1 MVLRTVAKIIFVST
15 LLFGANVS
23 FAEEAKKGPSA
34 AERLSDKIGEL
45 KTYQANFEQRVRNE
59 SGKEIDFTSGIF
71 SVERP
76 NLFRWEVKQSFEQII
91 VADGKHI
98 FTYDPELEQVTIQ
111 NQSKALADSPLLLMT
126 STTQELA
133 EAFDIELLMLANE
146 EDANLFKLTPK
157 KEGNVFSQVHILF
170 KNGEIAELMMADTLG
185 QQTSIQFSEIKTN
198 QKLEASLFQF
208 TIPDDVDIIDSR
220 ESDEI

>member
-1 MVLRTVAKIIFVST
+1 MILKTFVKILFASAMLICTVN
-15 LLFGANVS
+15 LL
-23 FAEEAKKGPSA
+23 AEEKSEAPTA
-34 AERLSDKIGEL
+34 AERLSKKIGEL

-59 SGKEIDFTSGIF
+59 NGKQIDLTTGIF

-76 NLFRWEVKQSFEQII
+76 NHFRWEVKQSFEQII

-126 STTQELA
+126 STTNELA
-133 EAFDIELLMLANE
+133 EAFDIELLKLEHE
-146 EDANLFKLTPK
+146 EDVNLFKLTPK

-185 QQTSIQFSEIKTN
+185 QQTSIQFSDIKTN
-198 QKLEASLFQF
+198 QELDESLFQF
-208 TIPDDVDIIDSR
+208 AMPEDVDIIDSR